1 MERKYL
7 LAVKELTTELERN
20 GLHSPLIMQAV
31 EKLDTYRREKVLQI
45 ANPKRR
51 AQSIGAGI
59 LLQLGL
65 QEYYVCEPSGMSHRG
80 AQCETGKEDVQ
91 DDAWIIQKLSIQQI
105 LSRLNSP
112 TEVTYRYGEKGKPY
126 FAEIPLYFSISHCED
141 YVFCVFSPQEIGA
154 DIQCKKTVDEESMLR
169 RFFAPKDKA
178 VWESCVTAEEK
189 RDFFYRLWARKEA
202 YSKLTGRGIAE
213 TIAVDTDS
221 PPVSF
226 EEYEVENN
234 YRIAICKQK
243 LGYKIEK

>member
-7 LAVKELTTELERN
+7 LAVKELTTGLERD

-31 EKLDTYRREKVLQI
+31 KKLDTYRREKVLQI

-65 QEYYVCEPSGMSHRG
+65 QEYYACESGMSHKG
-80 AQCETGKEDVQ
+80 AQCETGKEDVR
-91 DDAWIIQKLSIQQI
+91 DDAGKIQELSIQQI

-126 FAEIPLYFSISHCED
+126 FSEIPLYFNISHCED

-154 DIQCKKTVDEESMLR
+154 DIQCKKPVDEESMLR
-169 RFFAPKDKA
+169 RFFATKDKTA
-178 VWESCVTAEEK
+178 WEACVTAEEK

-213 TIAVDTDS
+213 TIAVDTYS
-221 PPVSF
+221 LPVSF

-243 LGYKIEK
+243 TGYTIEK